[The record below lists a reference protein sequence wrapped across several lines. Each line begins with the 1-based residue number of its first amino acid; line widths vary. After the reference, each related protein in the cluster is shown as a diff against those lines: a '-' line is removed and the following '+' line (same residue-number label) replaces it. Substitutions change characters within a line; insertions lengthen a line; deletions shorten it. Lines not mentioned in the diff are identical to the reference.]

1 MMLIAIVGGEN
12 MDLASFL
19 NENYYMLVPA
29 LWVLG
34 IALKRTPSVPNWSII
49 WVILG
54 FSLVFGTI
62 AWGFSYTGVINAIIA
77 AGVAVLGHQIVKQ
90 TIQKK

>member
-1 MMLIAIVGGEN
+1 MLLARLGGEK

-34 IALKRTPSVPNWSII
+34 FALKRTPSVPNWSIV
-49 WVILG
+49 WVLLG
-54 FSLVFGTI
+54 FSIVFGVI
-62 AWGFSYTGVINAIIA
+62 AWGFSYTGIINAIIA
-77 AGVAVLGHQIVKQ
+77 AGIAVLGHQMVKQ
-90 TIQKK
+90 SIQKK